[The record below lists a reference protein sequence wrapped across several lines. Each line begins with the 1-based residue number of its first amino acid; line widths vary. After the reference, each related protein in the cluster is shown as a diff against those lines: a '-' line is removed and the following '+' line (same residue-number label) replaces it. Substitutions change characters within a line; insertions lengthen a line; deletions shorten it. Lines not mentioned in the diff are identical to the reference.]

1 MTSMIYKEG
10 AAKTLASADECK
22 RRFDLLNKP
31 HILPLTTFVNKI
43 RQKLCPW
50 HVPYFDPCDGGIN
63 AQCLFVFE
71 SPGAKAV
78 VSGFIS
84 RDNPDE
90 TAKNF
95 FDLNKDVGLQRN
107 KTVIWNI
114 VPWYIGMGQK
124 ITSKNR
130 QEGLEYLKELI
141 SPSLL
146 SKLKV
151 VVLVGKEAQRIKG
164 DIDSKRFE
172 ILECCHPSPK
182 ALNTD
187 GTRRDDI
194 RGCLE
199 KVKTII

>member
-1 MTSMIYKEG
+1 MKV

-22 RRFDLLNKP
+22 KRFALLNKP
-31 HILPLTTFVNKI
+31 HILPLITFVNKI

-50 HVPYFDPCDGGIN
+50 HVPYFDPSDGGIK

-71 SPGAKAV
+71 SPGPKAV

-95 FDLNKDVGLQRN
+95 FELNNDVSLPRD

-124 ITSKNR
+124 ITRAKR
-130 QEGLEYLKELI
+130 QEGLKYLKELI
-141 SPSLL
+141 SPSIL
-146 SKLKV
+146 SELKV
-151 VVLVGKEAQRIKG
+151 VVLVGKEARKIKG
-164 DIDSKRFE
+164 DIDSKRFK
-172 ILECCHPSPK
+172 ILEYYHPSPK
-182 ALNTD
+182 ALNTN
-187 GTRRDDI
+187 GTRREDI

-199 KVKTII
+199 KVKTIIS